1 MEAAGKKLAADKR
14 ESANRV
20 ARRFYIFKR
29 NQESS
34 LPSGSEPRSP
44 VIVPW
49 INPEYGVLRGGERL
63 GERASVHVGAK
74 RQGFDNFSPMT
85 SGDEKLPRNP
95 FFAPSGSHLFPIY
108 HPSSSLTT
116 APPSFT
122 TLDTLTFVV
131 PRL

>member
-44 VIVPW
+44 VIVPR
-49 INPEYGVLRGGERL
+49 INPCAEFCE
-63 GERASVHVGAK
+63 GAN
-74 RQGFDNFSPMT
+74 D
-85 SGDEKLPRNP
+85 
-95 FFAPSGSHLFPIY
+95 
-108 HPSSSLTT
+108 
-116 APPSFT
+116 
-122 TLDTLTFVV
+122 
-131 PRL
+131 